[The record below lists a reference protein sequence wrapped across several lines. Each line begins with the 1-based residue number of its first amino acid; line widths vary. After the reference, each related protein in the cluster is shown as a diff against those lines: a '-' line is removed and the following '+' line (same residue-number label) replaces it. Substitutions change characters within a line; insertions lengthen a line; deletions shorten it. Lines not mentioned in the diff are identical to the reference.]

1 MLAVSE
7 LVRCNELLGD
17 SCPAMVGDIGPPSP
31 SPELL
36 LLAIILPCPLTCVG
50 VRSLDMFRTKEFRAF
65 LRDCGGEGPALGGG
79 RRCDSDVFGRFAGL
93 GGTKPRGL
101 ESRLPFWYSPYK
113 SPIASVT

>member
-17 SCPAMVGDIGPPSP
+17 SCPAMVGEIGPPSP

-79 RRCDSDVFGRFAGL
+79 RRGDSEVFAEFAEF
-93 GGTKPRGL
+93 GGVKLRVL
-101 ESRLPFWYSPYK
+101 ESCPPL
-113 SPIASVT
+113 

>member
-7 LVRCNELLGD
+7 LVRCSELLGD
-17 SCPAMVGDIGPPSP
+17 SCPAIVGDRGPVSA

-65 LRDCGGEGPALGGG
+65 LRDCGGEGPALEGG
-79 RRCDSDVFGRFAGL
+79 RRGVSDVFAKFAEFAG
-93 GGTKPRGL
+93 TKVRGL
-101 ESRLPFWYSPYK
+101 ESRLPF
-113 SPIASVT
+113 

>member
-17 SCPAMVGDIGPPSP
+17 SCPAIVGDLGPPSP

-50 VRSLDMFRTKEFRAF
+50 TRSLDMFLTKEFRAF

-79 RRCDSDVFGRFAGL
+79 RRCDSDVFGGLAVFAGA
-93 GGTKPRGL
+93 KFRGL
-101 ESRLPFWYSPYK
+101 ESCLPF
-113 SPIASVT
+113 